1 MRSPDLHYWT
11 ALLPVF
17 YNAPHR
23 GDDFPASDPRQPR
36 IILSPL
42 LRSTTPAV
50 NRLHGPLNLI
60 WHLRWSQCL
69 AWMYY
74 PDLHPREVSI
84 PFLGLAC
91 CTFPCNQHRAREQ
104 QEKAKQNP
112 RPHPSLP
119 SLSTPSLPPPGPR
132 GRGSAPG
139 ARGRWAGAGCSWTG
153 SRRRNA
159 AWGLG
164 DRLLSLLLPTPS
176 RNPSPNFLLW
186 SSRGGAGMQ
195 AWTSEPAQSSGSW
208 ARARCSWTSYPRR
221 NAAWGLGRHFLSPL
235 LPSLVR
241 RQGRLHCVWETQGD
255 REGLRQP
262 EHGGG
267 PVAMASQPAVPGVAC
282 LWSHPHQL
290 PLAGF
295 CCPLLSQGLCSSP
308 SVSRRERGASLRTS
322 SAICYMNKELAK
334 AGTTLCTRRCCVLGT
349 SRQKKPSAATLL
361 EALNSVG
368 DSGGPLVCNLTDA
381 WVLVGLASW
390 GLDCRHPIYPSVFT
404 NVSYF
409 IDWMDEIQ
417 RLTPLRNAMSAPPQ
431 TQFPHQPLQAAGSP
445 GPGTGFVSPQPW
457 PLLLF
462 LLQDPR
468 QALW

>member
-241 RQGRLHCVWETQGD
+241 KSQFLENYRVLLGNTQLYQHT
-255 REGLRQP
+255 RHTQKI
-262 EHGGG
+262 
-267 PVAMASQPAVPGVAC
+267 PVSQIIVYPDFDKFHPFGNDIAMLQLLFPVNFTSYIIPAC
-282 LWSHPHQL
+282 LPAPCMQL
-290 PLAGF
+290 PSNSSCWITGWGM
-295 CCPLLSQGLCSSP
+295 LSE
-308 SVSRRERGASLRTS
+308 ERKGAWER
-322 SAICYMNKELAK
+322 
-334 AGTTLCTRRCCVLGT
+334 
-349 SRQKKPSAATLL
+349 P
-361 EALNSVG
+361 
-368 DSGGPLVCNLTDA
+368 GG
-381 WVLVGLASW
+381 
-390 GLDCRHPIYPSVFT
+390 R
-404 NVSYF
+404 
-409 IDWMDEIQ
+409 
-417 RLTPLRNAMSAPPQ
+417 
-431 TQFPHQPLQAAGSP
+431 
-445 GPGTGFVSPQPW
+445 
-457 PLLLF
+457 
-462 LLQDPR
+462 
-468 QALW
+468 